1 MVNPVMKPFS
11 FSFIHD
17 VWQARVLP
25 YYQQLAEREQ
35 RLVAWAAVLVPLM
48 VLIFG
53 VMLPLND
60 ARMAKEKSLR
70 ILQQQAQQ
78 AEQWTQE
85 ILKQG
90 VKKPRGSIMTVV
102 DQQARAQKVRPFI
115 TSLRPQLGGDKARL
129 WIQMKQAPYT
139 ESVKFYQALASQGI
153 QIVQIKWQKTP
164 ILAVVNVQAVVQ

>member
-1 MVNPVMKPFS
+1 MVNPVMKQFS

-17 VWQARVLP
+17 VWQRHALP

-53 VMLPLND
+53 MMLPLND
-60 ARMAKEKSLR
+60 ALQNKEKLLAG
-70 ILQQQAQQ
+70 LQQQAQE
-78 AEQWTQE
+78 AEQLAQQ

-115 TSLRPQLGGDKARL
+115 TSLRPQLGGDKPRL
-129 WIQMKQAPYT
+129 WIQMHEAPYQ
-139 ESVKFYQALASQGI
+139 ESVKFYQALATQGI
-153 QIVQIKWQKTP
+153 HIVQIKWQKTSK
-164 ILAVVNVQAVVQ
+164 LGVVNVQTVVQ